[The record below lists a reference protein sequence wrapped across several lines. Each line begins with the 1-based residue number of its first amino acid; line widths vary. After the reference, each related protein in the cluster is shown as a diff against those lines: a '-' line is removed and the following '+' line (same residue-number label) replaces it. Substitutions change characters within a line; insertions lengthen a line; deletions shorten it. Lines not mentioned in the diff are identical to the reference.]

1 MSLIFNEIIEIN
13 CFELSYN
20 TKRNIANRAE
30 IEEHILIIN
39 PEEHDN
45 DAIENDEYLITLKND
60 EISKESQSRT
70 TSEISKENQ

>member
-1 MSLIFNEIIEIN
+1 M
-13 CFELSYN
+13 FELSYN